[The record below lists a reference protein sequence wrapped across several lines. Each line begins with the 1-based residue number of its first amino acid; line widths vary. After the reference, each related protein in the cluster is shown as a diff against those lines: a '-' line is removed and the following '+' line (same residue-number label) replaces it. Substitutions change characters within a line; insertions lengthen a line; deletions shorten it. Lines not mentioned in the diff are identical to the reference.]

1 MRIRRWNYT
10 SYTHQVLVHH
20 RSVLVEYWHTY
31 FFEAEEREGIE
42 KGRSLFLNCSV
53 AMINWD
59 IQSDQYQSE
68 YNNSRQQQDY
78 YQDYL

>member
-1 MRIRRWNYT
+1 M
-10 SYTHQVLVHH
+10 
-20 RSVLVEYWHTY
+20 Y

-59 IQSDQYQSE
+59 IQSDQYQSLNE
-68 YNNSRQQQDY
+68 LNDLSPD
-78 YQDYL
+78 LSIS

>member
-1 MRIRRWNYT
+1 M
-10 SYTHQVLVHH
+10 
-20 RSVLVEYWHTY
+20 Y
-31 FFEAEEREGIE
+31 FFEAEEREGNE

-78 YQDYL
+78 L